1 MPTSESGYDVTNM
14 FAEINAEFLKQW
26 KEFPGTNTLKYS
38 FVIIGLLCW
47 LEYFIP
53 DLKFASYYL
62 TILLKSTEN
71 IIIWFFGLIIIAGLF
86 ACSFLWLPSYLWI
99 FLKRLKNR

>member
-1 MPTSESGYDVTNM
+1 M
-14 FAEINAEFLKQW
+14 FSEINAEFLKQW

-53 DLKFASYYL
+53 DLKFSGGNFIVFPSFNTMSHL
-62 TILLKSTEN
+62 PTLK
-71 IIIWFFGLIIIAGLF
+71 
-86 ACSFLWLPSYLWI
+86 
-99 FLKRLKNR
+99 

>member
-1 MPTSESGYDVTNM
+1 M
-14 FAEINAEFLKQW
+14 FSEINAEFLKQW

-62 TILLKSTEN
+62 TILLQSSIEIFSPLISFF
-71 IIIWFFGLIIIAGLF
+71 IIIFPF
-86 ACSFLWLPSYLWI
+86 AETSVPPTL
-99 FLKRLKNR
+99 

>member
-1 MPTSESGYDVTNM
+1 M
-14 FAEINAEFLKQW
+14 FSEINAEFLKQW

-53 DLKFASYYL
+53 DLKFASYYK
-62 TILLKSTEN
+62 T
-71 IIIWFFGLIIIAGLF
+71 
-86 ACSFLWLPSYLWI
+86 
-99 FLKRLKNR
+99 